1 MGFSFSSHV
10 ETAIFGG
17 GCFWCTEAVF
27 QQVKGVK
34 QVTSGYSGGE
44 TANPSYNEVTTG
56 ETGHAEVVKIV
67 FDPEVISFEE
77 LLYIFFEIHDPTT
90 LNRQGA
96 DIGTQ
101 YRSVIFYASE
111 KQKETAH
118 DVIDKIN
125 KKLPKTKRV
134 VTEVTPFTAFYDAE
148 KYHQNYYQSNKM
160 QPYCRFVIKPKME
173 KFDLHFEE
181 FRR

>member
-1 MGFSFSSHV
+1 MGITSSSKV

-67 FDPEVISFEE
+67 FDPEVITFEE

-96 DIGTQ
+96 DVGTQ
-101 YRSVIFYASE
+101 YRSAIFYTNE
-111 KQKETAH
+111 EQKKTAH
-118 DVIDKIN
+118 AVIDKIN
-125 KKLPKTKRV
+125 KKLAKTQTV
-134 VTEVTPFTAFYDAE
+134 VTEVTPFSVFNEAE
-148 KYHQNYYQSNKM
+148 KYHHDYYRNNNT

-173 KFDLHFEE
+173 KFNLRFEE
-181 FRR
+181 YRR